1 MKQDIERYQLVCL
14 REALKLQ
21 KVGIRVN
28 PFRAASTIA
37 RQQFG
42 LKGNIDKLIDQ
53 VDRILDQR
61 SRGYTVK
68 TGLYKWDVYHN
79 DKFLDDGF
87 ATVEKALDY
96 IDIIEEASEPF

>member
-1 MKQDIERYQLVCL
+1 MKNFVERYQLVCL

-28 PFRAASTIA
+28 RLRAASTVA

-61 SRGYTVK
+61 ERGYSVK
-68 TGLYKWDVYHN
+68 PGLYKWDVYHN
-79 DKFLDDGF
+79 DNFLDDGF

-96 IDIIEEASEPF
+96 IDRLLMEV

>member
-1 MKQDIERYQLVCL
+1 MRKDINRFRLVCL

-28 PFRAASTIA
+28 RRRAASTVA

-53 VDRILDQR
+53 VDRLLAE
-61 SRGYTVK
+61 V
-68 TGLYKWDVYHN
+68 
-79 DKFLDDGF
+79 
-87 ATVEKALDY
+87 
-96 IDIIEEASEPF
+96 